1 MENFSKI
8 EVNSNE
14 MSKKEL
20 KEEKEKSRLNLR
32 KSKLDKILFSKRMLT
47 FLNESDNDIKK
58 NYDLNFEDIINNIP
72 DKYKID
78 IPLFLDRVRN
88 NKFLFLIQFDLSIIK
103 EYLKSENIYF
113 NLYGVFIVKQ
123 YLKLNNYNVDFIGA
137 LNKQIDDEFLT
148 LITYLLKKGNKKMSF
163 EILIILINVTYTMEG
178 EMLFGKDQKV
188 VENIASFIGNNKND
202 STFVGLGLLLIKNM
216 TNKNALVKQILYDYN
231 IIEYFKEIYQ
241 KYILNSDII
250 ENLILCLGHFINSRF
265 SKNKYILFSINI
277 IKSQLNHNN
286 NFQRLTAYINILYN
300 LAYTKNCEIIK
311 KMIDEEIYKPLME
324 IFPFDEDNFSK
335 FYDSTKNND
344 NNNNI
349 IIDEETMKKKLQNM
363 RILIIKI
370 FQHLL
375 LLEDNVYIQK
385 LIDSGISQFIN
396 KLLKLSDIK
405 IIKNTFNCIYLISF
419 GTFGHVS
426 DLYNNNTVSLAL
438 NVSKNVYEALNSKN
452 QIINNNISKK
462 DLLGA
467 LREISLAFSILIINS
482 LYERIVP
489 IIEYENGLIL
499 LLLKDTLKLIDE
511 LPNKRDSISYIFKA
525 FYKILKSFD
534 ENIKEFLEKNG
545 FKEVLEK
552 LLNNSDEEVSKCSST
567 IIDEFFDDGSND
579 NNNININDI
588 IKDCNF
594 DDNKKNDVDDDD
606 DEDDD

>member
-344 NNNNI
+344 NNI

>member
-8 EVNSNE
+8 ELNNNE

-58 NYDLNFEDIINNIP
+58 NYDLNLEDIINNIP

-344 NNNNI
+344 NNI

-552 LLNNSDEEVSKCSST
+552 LLNNSDEEISKCSSS

>member
-8 EVNSNE
+8 ELNNNE

-47 FLNESDNDIKK
+47 FINESDNDIKK
-58 NYDLNFEDIINNIP
+58 NYDLNLEDIINNIP

-344 NNNNI
+344 NNI
-349 IIDEETMKKKLQNM
+349 IIDEETMKTKLQNM

>member
-8 EVNSNE
+8 ELNNNE

-47 FLNESDNDIKK
+47 FINESDNDIKK
-58 NYDLNFEDIINNIP
+58 NYDLNLEDIINNIP

-344 NNNNI
+344 NNI

-552 LLNNSDEEVSKCSST
+552 LLNNSDEEISKCSST

-588 IKDCNF
+588 IKNCNF

>member
-1 MENFSKI
+1 
-8 EVNSNE
+8 
-14 MSKKEL
+14 
-20 KEEKEKSRLNLR
+20 
-32 KSKLDKILFSKRMLT
+32 
-47 FLNESDNDIKK
+47 
-58 NYDLNFEDIINNIP
+58 
-72 DKYKID
+72 
-78 IPLFLDRVRN
+78 
-88 NKFLFLIQFDLSIIK
+88 
-103 EYLKSENIYF
+103 
-113 NLYGVFIVKQ
+113 
-123 YLKLNNYNVDFIGA
+123 
-137 LNKQIDDEFLT
+137 
-148 LITYLLKKGNKKMSF
+148 
-163 EILIILINVTYTMEG
+163 
-178 EMLFGKDQKV
+178 
-188 VENIASFIGNNKND
+188 
-202 STFVGLGLLLIKNM
+202 
-216 TNKNALVKQILYDYN
+216 
-231 IIEYFKEIYQ
+231 
-241 KYILNSDII
+241 
-250 ENLILCLGHFINSRF
+250 
-265 SKNKYILFSINI
+265 
-277 IKSQLNHNN
+277 
-286 NFQRLTAYINILYN
+286 
-300 LAYTKNCEIIK
+300 
-311 KMIDEEIYKPLME
+311 MIDEEIYKPLME

-344 NNNNI
+344 NNI

-552 LLNNSDEEVSKCSST
+552 LQ
-567 IIDEFFDDGSND
+567 
-579 NNNININDI
+579 
-588 IKDCNF
+588 
-594 DDNKKNDVDDDD
+594 
-606 DEDDD
+606 

>member
-8 EVNSNE
+8 ELNNNE
-14 MSKKEL
+14 ISKKEL

-58 NYDLNFEDIINNIP
+58 NYDLNLEDIINNIP

-113 NLYGVFIVKQ
+113 NLYGVFIIKQ

-250 ENLILCLGHFINSRF
+250 ENVILCLGHFINSRF

-344 NNNNI
+344 NNI

>member
-113 NLYGVFIVKQ
+113 NLYGVFIIKQ
-123 YLKLNNYNVDFIGA
+123 YLKLNNYNVDFIDA

-344 NNNNI
+344 NNI

>member
-1 MENFSKI
+1 
-8 EVNSNE
+8 
-14 MSKKEL
+14 
-20 KEEKEKSRLNLR
+20 
-32 KSKLDKILFSKRMLT
+32 
-47 FLNESDNDIKK
+47 
-58 NYDLNFEDIINNIP
+58 
-72 DKYKID
+72 
-78 IPLFLDRVRN
+78 
-88 NKFLFLIQFDLSIIK
+88 
-103 EYLKSENIYF
+103 
-113 NLYGVFIVKQ
+113 
-123 YLKLNNYNVDFIGA
+123 
-137 LNKQIDDEFLT
+137 
-148 LITYLLKKGNKKMSF
+148 
-163 EILIILINVTYTMEG
+163 
-178 EMLFGKDQKV
+178 
-188 VENIASFIGNNKND
+188 
-202 STFVGLGLLLIKNM
+202 
-216 TNKNALVKQILYDYN
+216 
-231 IIEYFKEIYQ
+231 
-241 KYILNSDII
+241 
-250 ENLILCLGHFINSRF
+250 
-265 SKNKYILFSINI
+265 
-277 IKSQLNHNN
+277 
-286 NFQRLTAYINILYN
+286 
-300 LAYTKNCEIIK
+300 
-311 KMIDEEIYKPLME
+311 ME

-552 LLNNSDEEVSKCSST
+552 LLNNSDEEISKCSSS

-588 IKDCNF
+588 INDCNF

>member
-58 NYDLNFEDIINNIP
+58 NYDLNLEDIINNIP

-344 NNNNI
+344 NNNI

-525 FYKILKSFD
+525 FYKILKLFD

>member
-47 FLNESDNDIKK
+47 FLNESDNEIKK
-58 NYDLNFEDIINNIP
+58 NYDLNFEDIINNVP

-344 NNNNI
+344 NNI

>member
-1 MENFSKI
+1 MANFSKI

-344 NNNNI
+344 NNI

>member
-8 EVNSNE
+8 ELNNNE
-14 MSKKEL
+14 ISKKEL

-58 NYDLNFEDIINNIP
+58 NYDLNLEDIINNIP

-344 NNNNI
+344 NNI

>member
-58 NYDLNFEDIINNIP
+58 NYDLNLEDIINNIP

>member
-8 EVNSNE
+8 ELNNNE

-32 KSKLDKILFSKRMLT
+32 KSKLDKILFSKRMIT

-88 NKFLFLIQFDLSIIK
+88 NKFFFLIQFDLSIIK

-113 NLYGVFIVKQ
+113 NLYGVFIIKQ
-123 YLKLNNYNVDFIGA
+123 YLKLNNYNVDFIDA

-344 NNNNI
+344 NNI

>member
-1 MENFSKI
+1 
-8 EVNSNE
+8 
-14 MSKKEL
+14 
-20 KEEKEKSRLNLR
+20 
-32 KSKLDKILFSKRMLT
+32 
-47 FLNESDNDIKK
+47 
-58 NYDLNFEDIINNIP
+58 
-72 DKYKID
+72 
-78 IPLFLDRVRN
+78 
-88 NKFLFLIQFDLSIIK
+88 
-103 EYLKSENIYF
+103 
-113 NLYGVFIVKQ
+113 
-123 YLKLNNYNVDFIGA
+123 
-137 LNKQIDDEFLT
+137 
-148 LITYLLKKGNKKMSF
+148 MSF

-231 IIEYFKEIYQ
+231 IIEYFREIYQ

>member
-8 EVNSNE
+8 ELNNNE

-58 NYDLNFEDIINNIP
+58 NYDLNLEDIINNIP

-344 NNNNI
+344 NNI

>member
-8 EVNSNE
+8 ELNNNE
-14 MSKKEL
+14 ISKKEL

-344 NNNNI
+344 NNI